1 MIDPLT
7 AAGLAAAA
15 ACAGAALV
23 WMVFAAPARARL
35 KSQREA
41 EDRFAKLAA
50 DALRENR
57 AAAGGELETLVK
69 PLGEG
74 LAAFERR
81 IGEIEKA
88 RERAYGAVT
97 EQVGALAEGQ
107 RSLRSETARLVRAL
121 RRPETRGR
129 WGEHQLRNVFEAAGM
144 TAHVDFVEQPALE
157 GGDGLLRPD
166 AVVRLPG
173 GKTIAIDAKT
183 PLDAYLAPEDEE
195 EEDDAAREARMK
207 AHARQIRAHVQTL
220 ASKRYQD
227 AMRDTPDFVVMFVP
241 AEAFFAAA
249 AERDPELF
257 DRAVDSR
264 VLVCT
269 PMTLVAL
276 LKTVAH
282 VWRQEA
288 MAENARRTAELGR
301 ELHERIGVF
310 VDHLR
315 GMGAGLERAVEAYN
329 KGVGSLEKRMLPAA
343 RKFEELEVAPPGK
356 PLPALEGVDAA
367 PREPRPPDA
376 GSAGPP

>member
-7 AAGLAAAA
+7 AAALAAAA

-23 WMVFAAPARARL
+23 WIVFAAPARARL
-35 KSQREA
+35 KSQLEA

-50 DALRENR
+50 DALRDNR
-57 AAAGGELETLVK
+57 AAAGGEIETLVK

-107 RSLRSETARLVRAL
+107 KSLRSETARLVRAL

-129 WGEHQLRNVFEAAGM
+129 WGEHRLRNVFEAAGM
-144 TAHVDFVEQPALE
+144 TAHVDFVEQPALM
-157 GGDGLLRPD
+157 GAAGPLRPD

-173 GKTIAIDAKT
+173 GKTIVVDAKT
-183 PLDAYLAPEDEE
+183 PLDAYLDAVD
-195 EEDDAAREARMK
+195 EEDDAAREVRMK
-207 AHARQIRAHVQTL
+207 AHAGQLRAHVQTL

-227 AMRDTPDFVVMFVP
+227 AMPDTPDVVVMFVP

-249 AERDPELF
+249 AARDPALF
-257 DRAVDSR
+257 DRAAGAG
-264 VLVCT
+264 VLICT

-276 LKTVAH
+276 LKTIAH

-288 MAENARRTAELGR
+288 MAENARQTAALGR
-301 ELHERIGVF
+301 ELYERVGVF

-329 KGVGSLEKRMLPAA
+329 KGVGSLERRLLPAA

-356 PLPALEGVDAA
+356 SLPAPEGIDLA
-367 PREPRPPDA
+367 PRAPRPPDSGA
-376 GSAGPP
+376 ESP

>member
-7 AAGLAAAA
+7 AAALAAAA

-23 WMVFAAPARARL
+23 WIVFAAPARARL

-50 DALRENR
+50 DALRDNR
-57 AAAGGELETLVK
+57 AAAGGEIETLVK

-107 RSLRSETARLVRAL
+107 KNLRSETARLVRAL

-129 WGEHQLRNVFEAAGM
+129 WGEHRLRNVFEAAGM
-144 TAHVDFVEQPALE
+144 TAHVDFVEQPTLD
-157 GGDGLLRPD
+157 GGAERLRPD

-173 GKTIAIDAKT
+173 GKTIVVDAKT

-195 EEDDAAREARMK
+195 EEDDAAREARMQT
-207 AHARQIRAHVQTL
+207 HAGQLRAHVQAL

-227 AMRDTPDFVVMFVP
+227 ALPDTPDVVVMFVP

-249 AERDPELF
+249 AARDPELF
-257 DRAVDSR
+257 DRAAGAG
-264 VLVCT
+264 VLICT

-276 LKTVAH
+276 LKTIAH

-288 MAENARRTAELGR
+288 MAENARQTAALGR
-301 ELHERIGVF
+301 ELYERIGVF
-310 VDHLR
+310 VDRLR
-315 GMGAGLERAVEAYN
+315 GVGAGLERAVEAYN
-329 KGVGSLEKRMLPAA
+329 KGVGSLEKRLLPAA

-356 PLPALEGVDAA
+356 SLPALDEVDVTL
-367 PREPRPPDA
+367 RDPRPPDA
-376 GSAGPP
+376 GAGAP